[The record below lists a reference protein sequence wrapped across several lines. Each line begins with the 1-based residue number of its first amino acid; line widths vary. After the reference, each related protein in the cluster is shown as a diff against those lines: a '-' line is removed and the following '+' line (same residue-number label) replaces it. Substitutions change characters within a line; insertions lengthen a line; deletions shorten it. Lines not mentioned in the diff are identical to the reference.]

1 MIEIIVAI
9 ILQITTIIGG
19 GDADKSKEVPQDK
32 AKTEKPVKGA
42 SEADAEG
49 GSGTWEG

>member
-19 GDADKSKEVPQDK
+19 GDSEKAKAEQKAKEQK
-32 AKTEKPVKGA
+32 AKTEQNSNADGGA
-42 SEADAEG
+42 GNWDDNG
-49 GSGTWEG
+49 